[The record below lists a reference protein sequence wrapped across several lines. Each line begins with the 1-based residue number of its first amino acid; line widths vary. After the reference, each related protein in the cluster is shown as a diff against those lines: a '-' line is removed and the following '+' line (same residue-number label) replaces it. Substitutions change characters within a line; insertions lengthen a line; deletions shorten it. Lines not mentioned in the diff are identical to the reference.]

1 MQNILSSLPPHH
13 LILLGSIQLLCI
25 DIKRVACMGVDKRW
39 KDEMIL
45 FLQERT
51 TYIAQ
56 RKKIFKINSLPWNSS
71 NFCREAKPTQK
82 HNTAKEFIP
91 SCDSSSFSLL
101 LLQLSYHTSMRLFHY
116 LNIQLFQEKVFC
128 LQITCLLF
136 LFFFNHM
143 GKKKQQKKYIFP
155 YPFASKILLN
165 LCNGSFLIQNPWG
178 ILEGKWVIR
187 GIPAVIYT
195 LCKP

>member
-13 LILLGSIQLLCI
+13 LILLGSIQLLCM

-56 RKKIFKINSLPWNSS
+56 RKEIFKINSLLWNSS

-143 GKKKQQKKYIFP
+143 EKKKQEKKVHFSISICF
-155 YPFASKILLN
+155 
-165 LCNGSFLIQNPWG
+165 
-178 ILEGKWVIR
+178 
-187 GIPAVIYT
+187 
-195 LCKP
+195 

>member
-13 LILLGSIQLLCI
+13 LILLGSIQLLCM

-51 TYIAQ
+51 TYIVQ

-116 LNIQLFQEKVFC
+116 LNVQLFQEKVF
-128 LQITCLLF
+128 LF
-136 LFFFNHM
+136 TDHMPFIFIFFNHM
-143 GKKKQQKKYIFP
+143 GKKNNKKSTFFHIH
-155 YPFASKILLN
+155 LL
-165 LCNGSFLIQNPWG
+165 LRYFLIFAMV
-178 ILEGKWVIR
+178 LF
-187 GIPAVIYT
+187 
-195 LCKP
+195 

>member
-13 LILLGSIQLLCI
+13 LILLGSIQLLCM

-116 LNIQLFQEKVFC
+116 LNVQLFQEKVFC

-143 GKKKQQKKYIFP
+143 GKKNKKKSTFFHIH
-155 YPFASKILLN
+155 LL
-165 LCNGSFLIQNPWG
+165 LRYFLIFAMV
-178 ILEGKWVIR
+178 LF
-187 GIPAVIYT
+187 
-195 LCKP
+195 